1 MVIKETRSDK
11 IFNFINYFLLACVFL
26 ICLYPLWFIII
37 ASISNPDLVNG
48 GQVWFWPKDISFD
61 GYKSLFADDGVMRG
75 YVNTL
80 IYTTGGTLINLA
92 VTLPAA
98 YALSRRDFVGRKFF
112 TLMFLFTMFFSGGLI
127 PTFLTVKSLG
137 LYNNP
142 WVMVILG
149 ATSMTNIIISRSFF
163 ETNIPNELREAAEID
178 GCSNTRFFFS
188 IVLPLST
195 AIIAVMALFF
205 AVMGA
210 VWGGFTQLGVFAGA
224 MFGGLLGFLY
234 YNRYPA
240 KVFMGDTGSLF
251 LGGAV
256 AGLAFECEMPLILLL
271 VGLIYIIETLSVILQ
286 VTYFKATHGKRLFK
300 MAPIHHHFEMCGWGE
315 KKIVLVF
322 TGITVVLC
330 LLAYHV
336 ALAPLF

>member
-37 ASISNPDLVNG
+37 ASISNG

-205 AVMGA
+205 AVTHWNGY
-210 VWGGFTQLGVFAGA
+210 FTA
-224 MFGGLLGFLY
+224 MIYVRDKDWQPLQIVMREILMRSEFNAQMLQQG
-234 YNRYPA
+234 
-240 KVFMGDTGSLF
+240 GDTGVLAAQEQRIAEQIKYALIVVASVPVMCIYPF
-251 LGGAV
+251 VQKHFVKGVTVGAV
-256 AGLAFECEMPLILLL
+256 KG
-271 VGLIYIIETLSVILQ
+271 
-286 VTYFKATHGKRLFK
+286 
-300 MAPIHHHFEMCGWGE
+300 
-315 KKIVLVF
+315 
-322 TGITVVLC
+322 
-330 LLAYHV
+330 
-336 ALAPLF
+336 